1 MKVLALCSYPVEAAA
16 TRFRLAQF
24 VEPLSEF
31 GIELDVR
38 PFLSGSRFQNLYGPG
53 RSIENFFGLITPAL
67 RRISLIAASRKYD
80 LLLVQREAMFFG
92 PAVFEWLYRVVGRIP
107 MVLDLDDAT
116 YVRYVSPSYGRLG
129 SSLKFFGKTD
139 SLIRSSA
146 IVICGNRHI
155 AQYVE
160 SLGQKA
166 VVIPTV
172 VDTEVFRP
180 VEKHNEVPVL
190 GWIGTHSTFP
200 FLKWIFPVLESLAK
214 KHRFALRVVGAG
226 VDEIAV
232 DGVEVSNLPWQL
244 DREVEDFQSVDIGL
258 YPMTLSSSAS
268 NEWLLGKS
276 GFKAIQY
283 MAVGVPF
290 VMSPIGVASEL
301 GDPGVTHLNATTP
314 DDWYT
319 HLDKLLSDESLRAR
333 MGKAGRQHSLEEFTV
348 SRQAELL
355 AKTLK
360 DAGSRN

>member
-24 VEPLSEF
+24 VEPLSKF
-31 GIELDVR
+31 GIELDVH
-38 PFLSGSRFQNLYGPG
+38 PFLSGSQFQKLYSG
-53 RSIENFFGLITPAL
+53 RPIENLFGVVSPAL
-67 RRISLIAASRKYD
+67 RRISLIPAARRYD

-92 PAVFEWLYRVVGRIP
+92 PAVFEWLYRGVGGIP

-129 SSLKFFGKTD
+129 SYLKFFGKTD
-139 SLIRSSA
+139 KLIRSSA
-146 IVICGNRHI
+146 LVTCGNRYI

-172 VDTEVFRP
+172 VDTDVFRP
-180 VEKHNEVPVL
+180 VEKHNEIPVL

-200 FLKWIFPVLESLAK
+200 FLEWLFPVLESLARR
-214 KHRFALRVVGAG
+214 HRFELRVVGAG
-226 VDEIAV
+226 VDKISV
-232 DGVEVSNLPWQL
+232 NGVNVSNLPWKL
-244 DREVEDFQSVDIGL
+244 DREVEDFRSIDIGL

-301 GDPGVTHLNATTP
+301 GAPGVTHLNAATS

-319 HLDKLLSDESLRAR
+319 HLDKLLSDEGLRSR
-333 MGKAGRQHSLEEFTV
+333 MGRAGRQHSLKEFTV
-348 SRQAELL
+348 GRQAELL
-355 AKTLK
+355 AETLK
-360 DAGSRN
+360 EAGSGK